1 MHFSI
6 LKKLYLK
13 EGQMNKVKLGK
24 KQLLYYSFMKCFRIF
39 PIDRKKIVVSNFRGK
54 GYGDNPKYIIENLRN
69 CIFISFNY
77 SKNLV

>member
-39 PIDRKKIVVSNFRGK
+39 PIDRKKIVVSILEERDMEITLSILLK
-54 GYGDNPKYIIENLRN
+54 I
-69 CIFISFNY
+69 
-77 SKNLV
+77 